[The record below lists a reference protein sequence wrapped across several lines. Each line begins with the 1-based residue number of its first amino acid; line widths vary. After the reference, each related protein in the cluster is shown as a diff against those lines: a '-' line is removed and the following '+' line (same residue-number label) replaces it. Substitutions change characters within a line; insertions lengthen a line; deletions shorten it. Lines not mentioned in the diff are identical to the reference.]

1 MRWRHIDLVTGLYVD
16 RVIYSLY
23 LSHLIK
29 ESDYEFKF
37 ECTVCC
43 AHVVCEILFENVT
56 QYFLMCVLL
65 IYMLSPV
72 SNARCIGVDYKFV

>member
-16 RVIYSLY
+16 RVIYSLC

-56 QYFLMCVLL
+56 VFFNVCV
-65 IYMLSPV
+65 
-72 SNARCIGVDYKFV
+72 VDLHVESS